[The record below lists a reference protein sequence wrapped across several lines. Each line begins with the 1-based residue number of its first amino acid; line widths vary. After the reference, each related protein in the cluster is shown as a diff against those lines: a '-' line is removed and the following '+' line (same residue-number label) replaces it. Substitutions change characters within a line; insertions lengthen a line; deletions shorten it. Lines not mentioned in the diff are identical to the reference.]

1 MTENKQHE
9 VRINPQDLSRMYTT
23 SHHVLSVLSFQL
35 TVLQFPFLSENGG
48 GGGGRMQTA
57 QKTLQAQNY
66 LTDRKQAELL

>member
-1 MTENKQHE
+1 MTEDKQHE

-48 GGGGRMQTA
+48 GGGPHADSPEDIAGP
-57 QKTLQAQNY
+57 KLPN
-66 LTDRKQAELL
+66 